1 MPLLNAHLLRI
12 LLLLLALII
21 AGCSKGGGGNS
32 TSTVVV
38 SWDANREAGV
48 NDTDGGY
55 RVYHSTTSG
64 FRIEDAD
71 EVVDVPHD
79 SGTTPT
85 STTLTLSSGT
95 HYIKVVA
102 YSALNPQG
110 SAASDQYAIT
120 AP

>member
-1 MPLLNAHLLRI
+1 MKHDFTIMTPSGISIDPRAPKIKNYIQCRATRHPGKVAIMPLLNAHLLRI

-55 RVYHSTTSG
+55 RVYHSTT
-64 FRIEDAD
+64 
-71 EVVDVPHD
+71 
-79 SGTTPT
+79 
-85 STTLTLSSGT
+85 
-95 HYIKVVA
+95 
-102 YSALNPQG
+102 
-110 SAASDQYAIT
+110 
-120 AP
+120 